1 MKFLKAHLQKIDVK
15 KSAELKEI
23 NNGEKVKVADLVITR
38 QRPGTAKGF
47 LFITLE
53 DETGMINVV
62 VRPKLAE
69 KYRKEVLRSSF
80 LFVSGRLEKL
90 DCL

>member
-1 MKFLKAHLQKIDVK
+1 
-15 KSAELKEI
+15 
-23 NNGEKVKVADLVITR
+23 
-38 QRPGTAKGF
+38 
-47 LFITLE
+47 
-53 DETGMINVV
+53 MINVV

-69 KYRKEVLRSSF
+69 RYRKEVLRSSF